1 MAESE
6 AQSDVDTAAADPSG
20 VHDAV
25 AAALRAGFA
34 HPSSDNPPDADTWSG
49 RVRVGAWLRGVDLGS
64 TQAAPGGAK
73 DSEAGPGQA
82 QDAASTLSARLD
94 DDQRADPT
102 LALEIEIVDTLEEVT
117 PEGLNELIASTE
129 LGLHGL
135 VLTDTATE
143 KSAAGWPAVAQREHS
158 GVAQWVKSLLKRAR
172 PPGARLPASVR
183 VQRFTTTHLRL
194 RIHDETASPEELR
207 GGLRVVR
214 QADVNRSQLAAA
226 ATQAAAWLVRHQLA
240 NGHYHYEYQPPPPAP
255 AGANTNAGGGQPTT
269 GSWAKSDS
277 IVRQAGCAW
286 SVASL
291 GTAFRGQEGEAPQAL
306 AQRFSASTLR
316 AISGLTKTSLHRDGP
331 GGLHYLASP
340 DGQARLGAIP
350 LLLLALT
357 DLRLPKYEPELQQ
370 RLTGTCLA
378 LQRADGSFGTSVRG
392 FEMEGSERY
401 FAGQIALALAR
412 RYFVDKRPRT
422 DEAVQ
427 RAITHYRQAW
437 NAADQSDGESDD
449 GASDDSS
456 IKDLSFAAWMLQAC
470 ESHVR
475 HTPNRDSKANAQA
488 FAFEMADYV
497 LTQQH
502 DTDHPNP
509 LWVGGYQGSPGIGTA
524 AYTEGMLRAYVIA
537 TLAEDQERI
546 DRYGRSVATALRFLL
561 QLQIAPPDLATIGA
575 DEHLGAVRGSLRRRN
590 LRCDNA
596 QHFLSAMLR
605 ASVLFK
611 DEELQ
616 LAKS

>member
-1 MAESE
+1 MAEGE
-6 AQSDVDTAAADPSG
+6 AQSDIDTTAADPSG

-34 HPSSDNPPDADTWSG
+34 HPSTDNPPDADTWNG
-49 RVRVGAWLRGVDLGS
+49 RVRVGAWLRGVDLGNV
-64 TQAAPGGAK
+64 
-73 DSEAGPGQA
+73 EAGPEQA
-82 QDAASTLSARLD
+82 QDAASALAARLD
-94 DDQRADPT
+94 DEQRADAT
-102 LALEIEIVDTLEEVT
+102 LALEIETVDTLEEVT
-117 PEGLNELIASTE
+117 PEGLNDLIASTE

-135 VLTDTATE
+135 VLTDTKTG
-143 KSAAGWPAVAQREHS
+143 KSASGWPAVAQREHS
-158 GVAQWVKSLLKRAR
+158 GVAQWVKSLLKQAR
-172 PPGARLPASVR
+172 PPGARLPGSVR

-194 RIHDETASPEELR
+194 RIHDDGASPEALR
-207 GGLRVVR
+207 GGLHLVQ
-214 QADVNRSQLAAA
+214 QADVSRSGLAAA

-240 NGHYHYEYQPPPPAP
+240 NGHYRYEYQPPPPAP
-255 AGANTNAGGGQPTT
+255 GGAATPTAPGGERATAGT
-269 GSWAKSDS
+269 WAKSDS

-286 SVASL
+286 SIASL
-291 GTAFRGQEGEAPQAL
+291 GTAFRGQEGEGPQAL
-306 AQRFSASTLR
+306 AKRFTASALL
-316 AISGLTKTSLHRDGP
+316 AISGFSKTSLRRDGP
-331 GGLHYLASP
+331 GGLYYLASP
-340 DGQARLGAIP
+340 DGEARLGATP

-370 RLTGTCLA
+370 RLTATCLA
-378 LQRADGSFGTSVRG
+378 LQQAGGAFATSVRG

-427 RAITHYRQAW
+427 RAMTHYRQRW
-437 NAADQSDGESDD
+437 NDESDAP
-449 GASDDSS
+449 ASDDDT
-456 IKDLSFAAWMLQAC
+456 IHDLSFVAWMLQAC
-470 ESHVR
+470 ESHVS

-488 FAFEMADYV
+488 FAFEMADYA

-537 TLAEDQERI
+537 TLVEDQERI

-561 QLQIAPPDLATIGA
+561 QLQIAPPDLASIGA

-596 QHFLSAMLR
+596 QHFLTAMLR
-605 ASVLFK
+605 ASVLFQDK
-611 DEELQ
+611 ELQ
-616 LAKS
+616 LAQ

>member
-1 MAESE
+1 MAENE
-6 AQSDVDTAAADPSG
+6 AQSDVDTA
-20 VHDAV
+20 

-34 HPSSDNPPDADTWSG
+34 HPSSDSPPSADSWSG

-64 TQAAPGGAK
+64 V
-73 DSEAGPGQA
+73 EAGPNQA
-82 QDAASTLSARLD
+82 QDAASTLAARLD
-94 DDQRADPT
+94 DQQRADAT
-102 LALEIEIVDTLEEVT
+102 LVLEIETVDTLEEIT
-117 PEGLNELIASTE
+117 PEGLNDLIASTE

-135 VLTDTATE
+135 VLTDTKTG

-183 VQRFTTTHLRL
+183 VQRFMTTHLRL
-194 RIHDETASPEELR
+194 RIHHEAASPEELR
-207 GGLRVVR
+207 GGLSVIR
-214 QADVNRSQLAAA
+214 QADVSCSELAAA
-226 ATQAAAWLVRHQLA
+226 ATQAAAWLVRHQLT
-240 NGHYHYEYQPPPPAP
+240 NGHYHYEYQPAAP
-255 AGANTNAGGGQPTT
+255 GGGKPTT

-291 GTAFRGQEGEAPQAL
+291 GTALRGQEGEGPQAL
-306 AQRFSASTLR
+306 AQRFSASALR
-316 AISGLTKTSLHRDGP
+316 AISGLTKSGLHRDGP

-340 DGQARLGAIP
+340 DGKARLGAIP

-357 DLRLPKYEPELQQ
+357 DLRLPKYEPKLQQ

-392 FEMEGSERY
+392 FQMEGSERY

-412 RYFVDKRPRT
+412 RYFIDKRPRT

-437 NAADQSDGESDD
+437 NAANQSDRESNG
-449 GASDDSS
+449 GAGDDSS

-470 ESHVR
+470 ESHAR
-475 HTPNRDSKANAQA
+475 HSPNRDSKTNAQA
-488 FAFEMADYV
+488 FAFEMADYA

-561 QLQIAPPDLATIGA
+561 QLQIAPPDLASIGA
-575 DEHLGAVRGSLRRRN
+575 EEHLGAVRGSLRRRN

-596 QHFLSAMLR
+596 QHFLSAMLH